1 MKKIFTK
8 LTVAFAAFSSVLFAQ
23 QDPQFT
29 QFMNNKLIYNPGYA
43 GTSDAICA
51 NVLYRQQWVNFPGA
65 PKTGLLSFDMPIGNL
80 PLGIGLNVMNDQIG
94 FDKTLF
100 ARLALSFK
108 KPLGAG
114 NLGVG
119 IDGGILQK
127 QFNGTWITPDGADKY
142 DATIPGYQSTQT
154 TTSGTVTSSNI
165 MNNPNLNKLSY
176 DFGFGI
182 YYGIANKMYV
192 GLSSTHLAA
201 QDLKAGDNVKF
212 ALARHYY
219 LVGGYFFNFGAG
231 GQHAINPNVK
241 VKSDGAST
249 QLDVNLTYIYNRS
262 LSVGVSY
269 RMQDAIAPM
278 IGYKFNK
285 GALNGL
291 RAGYSYDLTM
301 SKIKGFSA
309 GTHEISLGYCFNVK
323 KPVKVTSYSNTRFLD

>member
-8 LTVAFAAFSSVLFAQ
+8 LTVAFAAFSGVLFAQ

-29 QFMNNKLIYNPGYA
+29 QFMHNKLIYNPGYA

-100 ARLALSFK
+100 ARLALSYK
-108 KPLGAG
+108 RPLGAG

-127 QFNGTWITPDGADKY
+127 QFNGTWVTPDGPDKY
-142 DATIPGYQSTQT
+142 DATIPNYTSAQT
-154 TTSGTVTSSNI
+154 TGTTTTLAT
-165 MNNPNLNKLSY
+165 NPNLNKLSY
-176 DFGFGI
+176 DLGFGI

-192 GLSSTHLAA
+192 GISSTHLTA
-201 QDLKAGDNVKF
+201 QDLKASDDVKF

-219 LVGGYFFNFGAG
+219 LVGGYTFDLTPK
-231 GQHAINPNVK
+231 HALQPNVK
-241 VKSDGAST
+241 VKSDAAST
-249 QLDVNLTYIYNRS
+249 QLDVNLTYIFDRT

-278 IGYKFNK
+278 IGYRFLKDK
-285 GALNGL
+285 SL
-291 RAGYSYDLTM
+291 RVGYSYDLTM

-323 KPVKVTSYSNTRFLD
+323 KTPKVTSYSNTRFLD